1 MLMLCARSGVMAPKN
16 RCAKGSSIVEGAVG
30 MVILIALLIMITY
43 VILEVSHAYFIWS
56 SLQQGAR
63 QAAQLIMS
71 DPNVTSLSTSTAD
84 QAIQTDLAQIQ
95 IPNVINDVGQFDKPV
110 ITYIANPFVG
120 QAGQA
125 QNPTTV
131 GSVQVTVTY
140 LPGQYGLPVFPDADV
155 LNLGKL
161 FKLQATASCNTPN

>member
-1 MLMLCARSGVMAPKN
+1 MASKN
-16 RCAKGSSIVEGAVG
+16 RPSKGSSIVEGAVG
-30 MVILIALLIMITY
+30 LVLIISLLITVIFT
-43 VILEVSHAYFIWS
+43 ILEVSHAYFIWS

-71 DPNVTSLSTSTAD
+71 DPNVTSPSAAAAD
-84 QAIQTDLAQIQ
+84 QAVQADLAKIQ
-95 IPNVINDVGQFDKPV
+95 IPNVINDPGQFDKPV
-110 ITYIANPFVG
+110 INYIPNPFVG
-120 QAGQA
+120 QAGQT

-140 LPGQYGLPVFPDADV
+140 LSGQYGLPVFPDADV

-161 FKLQATASCNTPN
+161 FKLQATATCNTPN